1 MNQTPP
7 RTVIIG
13 ASSGFG
19 AALAEHLAA
28 SGHRVLAGSRR
39 ERPSTA
45 SLRHVRLDVTC
56 AKSVS
61 DFSQAA
67 DAHLS
72 GGPDGLVF
80 CASDSGAVA
89 RAWEVDAE
97 ETARVLNVSLLGF
110 VRIVNA
116 FVPTMKKSG
125 RGSIVCVGSGAA
137 RTCLDLLSAYGAAKA
152 GLEHYTRCLAHEL
165 HDTGVRA
172 NVIGI
177 AAETDLA
184 QTHRAAKA
192 ELRGR
197 PSSHPPLPPASDNL
211 PLARWLLSDE
221 AAHITGQTIEARL
234 P

>member
-1 MNQTPP
+1 MNQNSP

-28 SGHRVLAGSRR
+28 ADHRVLAGSRR
-39 ERPSTA
+39 ERPSTT
-45 SLRHVRLDVTC
+45 SLRHVRLDVSC
-56 AKSVS
+56 AQSVS
-61 DFSQAA
+61 DFAQAA
-67 DAHLS
+67 DAHL
-72 GGPDGLVF
+72 GGQLDGLVF

-89 RAWEVDAE
+89 RAWEVNTEDA
-97 ETARVLNVSLLGF
+97 ARLLDISLLGF

-116 FVPTMKKSG
+116 FVPTMKNSG
-125 RGSIVCVGSGAA
+125 RGSIVCVGSQAA
-137 RTCLDLLSAYGAAKA
+137 RTCLGLLSVYGAAKA

-165 HDTGVRA
+165 HGTGVRA

-197 PSSHPPLPPASDNL
+197 PSTHPPLPPVADNL
-211 PLARWLLSDE
+211 PLARWLLSDD